1 LHPICYFKVK
11 GKEEILS
18 KVESK
23 LFIKRMLAIG
33 VSNITYMR
41 NLFPEEAY
49 SDRNFEGKLI
59 IMNIFFV

>member
-1 LHPICYFKVK
+1 VK